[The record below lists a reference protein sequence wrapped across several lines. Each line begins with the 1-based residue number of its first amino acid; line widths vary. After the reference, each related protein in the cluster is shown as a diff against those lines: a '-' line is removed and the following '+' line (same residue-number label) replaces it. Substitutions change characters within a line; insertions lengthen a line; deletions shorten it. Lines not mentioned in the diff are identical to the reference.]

1 MGNNK
6 FVRLEEHLKSF
17 QDEIT
22 GEMEDYALRL
32 AEKPAENPDIQQKL
46 YEEVHTEISALKE
59 VSSSLM
65 KTHLQASATADE
77 LSARLHDVKAS
88 RKKHRFISA
97 APANSVIDL
106 EEKRTRHFAQGI
118 NFYKIFLVCFIGSF
132 AGVIVELL
140 WCLLTNG
147 YLESRSGLVYGPF
160 NLLYGFGAVALTL
173 ALFKYRNRS
182 AFFSFAGGMIV
193 GSIVEYLCSWGQEI
207 VFGSR
212 SWDYSNMPFNLNGRI
227 CLLYSIFWGFLG
239 VLWIKNIYPRMAKW
253 ILKIPN
259 RAGKIITWILVAF
272 LVFNSAV
279 TAVAMWRWTERIHGK
294 EADSAFARFIDQR
307 FPDERMEHIFANMK
321 FQ

>member
-1 MGNNK
+1 MEKNK
-6 FVRLEEHLKSF
+6 FVLLEDHLKSF

-22 GEMEDYALRL
+22 GQMEDYALRL
-32 AEKPAENPDIQQKL
+32 AEEPAENPDVQQKL
-46 YEEVHTEISALKE
+46 YQEVHTEIASLKG

-88 RKKHRFISA
+88 RKKRRFISA

-106 EEKRTRHFAQGI
+106 EEKRSRHFAQGI

-160 NLLYGFGAVALTL
+160 NLLYGFGAVTLTL

-193 GSIVEYLCSWGQEI
+193 GSIVEYLCSWGQEM

-279 TAVAMWRWTERIHGK
+279 TVAAMWRWTERVHGK
-294 EADSAFARFIDQR
+294 EADSAFARFMDQR
-307 FPDERMEHIFANMK
+307 FPDERMERIFANMK

>member
-1 MGNNK
+1 MEKNK
-6 FVRLEEHLKSF
+6 FILLEDHLKSF
-17 QDEIT
+17 QDDIT
-22 GEMEDYALRL
+22 GQMEDYALRL
-32 AEKPAENPDIQQKL
+32 AEEPAENPEVQQKL

-88 RKKHRFISA
+88 RKKRRFISA

-106 EEKRTRHFAQGI
+106 EEKRSRHFAQGI

-160 NLLYGFGAVALTL
+160 NLLYGFGAVTLTL

-193 GSIVEYLCSWGQEI
+193 GSIVEYLCSWGQEM

-259 RAGKIITWILVAF
+259 GAGKMITWILVAF

-279 TAVAMWRWTERIHGK
+279 TVAAMWRWTERIHGK

-307 FPDERMEHIFANMK
+307 FPDERMERIFANMK
-321 FQ
+321 FE

>member
-1 MGNNK
+1 MEKNK
-6 FVRLEEHLKSF
+6 FVLLEDHLKSF

-22 GEMEDYALRL
+22 GQMEDYALRL
-32 AEKPAENPDIQQKL
+32 AEKPAENPDVQQKL
-46 YEEVHTEISALKE
+46 YEEVHTEIASLKE

-88 RKKHRFISA
+88 RKKRRFISA

-106 EEKRTRHFAQGI
+106 EEKRSRHFAQGI

-193 GSIVEYLCSWGQEI
+193 GSVVEYLCSWGQEM

-279 TAVAMWRWTERIHGK
+279 TVAAMWRWTERVHGK
-294 EADSAFARFIDQR
+294 EADSAFARFMDQR
-307 FPDERMEHIFANMK
+307 FPDERMERIFANMK